1 MESESHTPTLTHLD
15 PVPSL
20 SQCTPVSP
28 TLCVQRKEL
37 LGGASVAMLQR
48 QYQKESDVV
57 EGAQAITKGLTT
69 AIRELE
75 QTLAQQEDTKELLG
89 RCRVLAYGLGTPM
102 GWQLQGDAAAW
113 AGVEAAVRL
122 GAGAAV

>member
-1 MESESHTPTLTHLD
+1 
-15 PVPSL
+15 
-20 SQCTPVSP
+20 
-28 TLCVQRKEL
+28 
-37 LGGASVAMLQR
+37 MLQR

-89 RCRVLAYGLGTPM
+89 RCRVLAYGCCRLGGRLGMPM

-113 AGVEAAVRL
+113 AAVEAAVGS
-122 GAGAAV
+122 GAGTAV